1 MTRVRRRNMKRRKAN
16 CLLLL
21 LLVST
26 PACARAPA
34 GLFASNYRTGLNEY
48 VQGRHA
54 WAEEDLQQATG
65 YFARA
70 LRYAPDNRLL
80 QRRTFELALNS
91 GEIET
96 ALKIGQTLVKDDE
109 NFGTLTVLRA
119 VEAIRAAQWERAIA
133 LADQLPTEGIESL
146 AGSVIKAW
154 AVYGSGKPRDAFELI
169 TPGDGD
175 GFIESYYRE
184 HLAYMKLASGD
195 EKAAEQLLRRIV
207 PPGVASGAR
216 AKVNLFAAIQAAEG
230 SRKALEE
237 AERYEGWQ
245 SDVRLSDAIQRL
257 RSNRKVPCLVS
268 TPQQG
273 VAEVLLRIAA
283 DLGRQQATA
292 IAISYA
298 RMARFAEPELDEA
311 ALVLADLLR
320 TGGDARGAKA
330 VLDTLP
336 ESTITNPRVWL
347 TRADI
352 AHDTAGTPAAVAI
365 LERALVR
372 WPDRA
377 ELWVGLGDLHR
388 NASDF
393 AKALVAYDKAI
404 ALTSAPRQADWG
416 LFYLRGMTLERLKR
430 WPEAERD
437 LRQALALQPDEPSV
451 LNYLGYSFIDRGS
464 NLQEGRSMIEAALR
478 QRPDDGYIVD
488 SLGWAQYSARQWDS
502 AVATLERA
510 LVLEPGDPTI
520 NEHLGD
526 AYWRVGR
533 LLEARF
539 RWAAAKGF
547 EAEPEQSIRL
557 DEKISFGLV
566 DGADSSDRPG

>member
-1 MTRVRRRNMKRRKAN
+1 MYRLKAN
-16 CLLLL
+16 ALLVLLLA
-21 LLVST
+21 ST

-34 GLFASNYRTGLNEY
+34 SLFAGNYRSGLNEY

-54 WAEEDLQQATG
+54 WEEEDLQQATD
-65 YFARA
+65 YFTRA

-80 QRRTFELALNS
+80 QRRTFELALGS
-91 GEIET
+91 GEIDT
-96 ALKIGQTLVKDDE
+96 ALKIGQTLARDDE

-119 VEAIRAAQWERAIA
+119 VEAVRAQRWAQAIA

-146 AGSVIKAW
+146 VGSIVKAW
-154 AVYGSGKPRDAFELI
+154 AVYGSGKTRDAYELI

-216 AKVNLFAAIQAAEG
+216 AKINLIAAIQAAEG
-230 SRKALEE
+230 NRKALVE
-237 AERYEGWQ
+237 AESFEGWQ
-245 SDVRLSDAIQRL
+245 SDERLSQAIERL
-257 RSNRKVPCLVS
+257 RANKKVRSLVT
-268 TPQQG
+268 TPQEG

-283 DLGRQQATA
+283 DLGRQQATP

-298 RMARFAEPELDEA
+298 RIARFAEPDLDEA

-330 VLDTLP
+330 ALDTLP
-336 ESTITNPRVWL
+336 ESSITNPRVWL

-352 AHDTAGTPAAVAI
+352 ARDTSGTPEAVAI
-365 LERALVR
+365 IEKALAR

-388 NASDF
+388 NASEFD
-393 AKALVAYDKAI
+393 KALVAYDKAI
-404 ALTSAPRQADWG
+404 ALLGQPKQPDWG

-437 LRQALALQPDEPSV
+437 LRQALTLQPNEPSV

-464 NLQEGRSMIEAALR
+464 NMSEGRNMIEAALR

-488 SLGWAQYSARQWDS
+488 SLGWAQYSTMQWDS

-510 LVLEPGDPTI
+510 VAIEPGDPTI

-533 LLEARF
+533 WLEARF
-539 RWAAAKGF
+539 RWNAAKSLD
-547 EAEPEQSIRL
+547 AEPEQATRL
-557 DEKISFGLV
+557 DEKINFGLAETPAS
-566 DGADSSDRPG
+566 ADRAS

>member
-1 MTRVRRRNMKRRKAN
+1 M
-16 CLLLL
+16 LLLL
-21 LLVST
+21 MAT

-34 GLFASNYRTGLNEY
+34 SLFAGNYRSGLNEY

-54 WAEEDLQQATG
+54 WAEEDLEQATD
-65 YFARA
+65 YFTRA

-80 QRRTFELALNS
+80 QRRTFELALGS
-91 GEIET
+91 GEIDT

-119 VEAIRAAQWERAIA
+119 VDAVRAKRWEEAIS
-133 LADQLPTEGIESL
+133 LVDQLPSEGIESL
-146 AGSVIKAW
+146 VGSIIKAW
-154 AVYGSGKPRDAFELI
+154 AVYGSGKTRDAFDI
-169 TPGDGD
+169 VTPGDGD

-195 EKAAEQLLRRIV
+195 EKAAEDLLRRIV

-216 AKVNLFAAIQAAEG
+216 AKVNLIAAIQAAEG
-230 SRKALEE
+230 SKAALQE
-237 AERYEGWQ
+237 AEGIEGWQ
-245 SDVRLSDAIQRL
+245 SDGRLSEAIERL
-257 RSNRKVPCLVS
+257 RSNKKVRSLVA
-268 TPQQG
+268 TPQEG

-283 DLGRQQATA
+283 DLGRQQATP
-292 IAISYA
+292 IAINYA
-298 RMARFAEPELDEA
+298 RMARYAEPDLDEA

-320 TGGDARGAKA
+320 TSGDVRGAKA
-330 VLDTLP
+330 ALDSLAET
-336 ESTITNPRVWL
+336 SITNTRVWL

-352 AHDTAGTPAAVAI
+352 ARDAAGVPEAVAI
-365 LERALVR
+365 IERALQR
-372 WPDRA
+372 WPDRV
-377 ELWVGLGDLHR
+377 ELWVSLGDLHR
-388 NASDF
+388 GASDF

-404 ALTSAPRQADWG
+404 ALAGQPKQADWG
-416 LFYLRGMTLERLKR
+416 LYYLRGMTLERLQR

-437 LRQALALQPDEPSV
+437 LRQALALQPNEPNV
-451 LNYLGYSFIDRGS
+451 LNYLGYSFIDRGANMS
-464 NLQEGRSMIEAALR
+464 EGRNMIEAALR

-488 SLGWAQYSARQWDS
+488 SLGWAQYSAKQWDA

-510 LVLEPGDPTI
+510 VAIEPGDPTI

-539 RWAAAKGF
+539 RWNAAKSLD
-547 EAEPEQSIRL
+547 AEPEQSARL
-557 DEKISFGLV
+557 DEKIIFGLAEN
-566 DGADSSDRPG
+566 ADSNDRPS